1 MMIKYFTDKGT
12 WVIRSNVRK
21 VEYCWDR
28 ASKSPWGEGSVH
40 EKIENITNASDA
52 GNWKTVLILLQNG
65 DVESEQLHILE
76 TNSVVYVLNENGKT
90 VESF

>member
-40 EKIENITNASDA
+40 EKIDNIGDNRP
-52 GNWKTVLILLQNG
+52 WKTVLILLQNG